1 VVIPLLGTRDA
12 RVLPQ
17 FDSFFREA
25 FGPVA
30 RAATLV
36 ARDPGV
42 GQELAQ
48 EAFLRL
54 YERWSAMQSEEH
66 ARRFAYR
73 VAINLARS
81 HLRKHLRLVLAGL
94 TQGLSFDVD
103 ASLTRLYRGARRRRA
118 LRRAGAVVVA
128 SAVAA
133 LGLGGAW
140 LLRPGGREMT
150 LGTPDAGPSGAIAY
164 MVVTGNGTGSSL
176 AVVEVGEQDRRPL
189 QAAGAFAA
197 YPIWSPD
204 GSMVVY
210 ASGPDYGELELTV
223 ADADGSN
230 ARPLGV
236 QTGVPLFAW
245 SPDGSQI
252 AYARWDEGSASQV
265 VAIVGLDGSADR
277 IVSRWAAVQ
286 SVAWSPDGRR
296 LLVAGRPAN
305 EANVGGPEGFDL
317 YSFAT
322 DGSDL
327 VRLTRALEYEHWAS
341 WSPDGSMIV
350 FARSPNYDDAD
361 YRSDVWV
368 MDADGTHERRLTD
381 WDGFD
386 SFPVWSPDGRWIAFA
401 SDRDA
406 TPGEQASMRR
416 GEAYGGVSI
425 YLMRAD
431 GSDVRRLLTAGEGE
445 VLLPTSWTA

>member
-1 VVIPLLGTRDA
+1 MSNDTELSRRMARATDGLRFDVERSLERLHRGVGRR
-12 RVLPQ
+12 RVL
-17 FDSFFREA
+17 R
-25 FGPVA
+25 
-30 RAATLV
+30 R
-36 ARDPGV
+36 V
-42 GQELAQ
+42 G
-48 EAFLRL
+48 
-54 YERWSAMQSEEH
+54 
-66 ARRFAYR
+66 
-73 VAINLARS
+73 AIA
-81 HLRKHLRLVLAGL
+81 
-94 TQGLSFDVD
+94 
-103 ASLTRLYRGARRRRA
+103 
-118 LRRAGAVVVA
+118 VA

-140 LLRPGGREMT
+140 LLRPGGN
-150 LGTPDAGPSGAIAY
+150 GTTPGSATAGPSGTIAY
-164 MVVTGNGTGSSL
+164 MIVTGNGTGSSL
-176 AVVEVGEQDRRPL
+176 AVARLGEQDRQLLPTS
-189 QAAGAFAA
+189 GAFAA

-204 GSMVVY
+204 GSMVAY

-245 SPDGSQI
+245 SPDGSQL
-252 AYARWDEGSASQV
+252 AYARWDEGSASEV
-265 VAIVGLDGSADR
+265 VAIVGVDGSGDR

-286 SVAWSPDGRR
+286 SVAWSPDGGR
-296 LLVAGRPAN
+296 LLVAGHPAN
-305 EANVGGPEGFDL
+305 EENVGGPEGFDL

-327 VRLTRALEYEHWAS
+327 VRLTRAPEYEHWAS
-341 WSPDGSMIV
+341 WSPDGSKIV
-350 FARSPNYDDAD
+350 FTRSPNYDDAD
-361 YRSDVWV
+361 YPQDIWV

-406 TPGEQASMRR
+406 TPEEQASFRR
-416 GEAYGGVSI
+416 GEAYDVSI

-431 GSDVRRLLTAGEGE
+431 GSDVRRLLVAGDGE
-445 VLLPTSWTA
+445 VLLPTSWAA